1 MCVRLCAQNI
11 VRPYDETFEHL
22 SAGSGIMLSHWRGT
36 YKKVGAT
43 PPETWEL
50 GVFRPDGHSVS
61 VSDIYFVAHALGM
74 VHTKRTTVAS
84 FLPDGVSTVCGS
96 RFEAQLVAKCIGF
109 EVNEGTE
116 RLLGRSRM
124 LPSMQAGQGL
134 FVSFEPHLDHVS
146 NGLPLIGYVNAV
158 NYTADALVYF
168 WRQAALLPAHD
179 LGSQV
184 RINGVTASETKAG
197 LMASLS
203 DPAAMSMLRS
213 HVDGLVSDTQSSWR
227 PEEYLLE
234 NTRQWDEL
242 NTHLLAIVTLSQES
256 RRERFSYPFAD
267 ALKVL
272 QFEAPECLQQ
282 QQPTPSAGN
291 GMPSARSPA
300 ASAPVQNAGL
310 LSLSPAERRVHIEA
324 AVLRIVRELSSD
336 GIVEADTPLMEAG
349 VDSLAASELSQRLRA
364 LHDGDVD
371 ISPTILL
378 EQPTS
383 RLLADHLLRQMGSL
397 AEIPVTTTVR
407 AEGDGCATKDEGKIV
422 VCSTIGSWVGGCGR
436 VAGPMLA
443 ACGDAVGSVPLARWQ
458 EIDSIG
464 IAHISTD
471 VQNRGVLH
479 GSFVAGAHFF
489 DCGAFQISSAEAAAM
504 DPQQRMLLE
513 KGYEAFHGANL
524 RRALLEGSNGGTH
537 VGMELPDWH
546 AVKPSYGSGDAT
558 CVASGRLSFVL
569 GLHGPCKT
577 IDTACSSGLCAAHAA
592 VSSVRTSESR
602 FALGSGVSLKLRP
615 HPTLYLAIAGTVS
628 ADGRC
633 KTFDAR
639 ANGYARAEGLGAL
652 VLSSSVHG
660 FSSTLAML
668 IAVSHNG
675 RSASLTAPNGA
686 AQRMLFSSLWSSLHE
701 SSLLCSEAHGTG
713 TTLGDATEANALLAA
728 HTQRV
733 LSTSLH
739 VSSHKANTGHE
750 ECPSGLMGLLGCV
763 QRLEQHLL
771 YGNAQLRILNPMVAQ
786 SAQRRPLS
794 FPLLSVGMVGHA
806 YSCGVTGWG
815 HSGTNAHA
823 LLAQTDA
830 AWSKSASS
838 SRAQL
843 AYRRL
848 AFSWLESAWNKFDS
862 ELSRALHLTD
872 DIPLVQAGLN
882 SLGAVRLASLLRKD
896 SGIDVPPTLLFTFP
910 TARAIAAHLQDSGA
924 STTAQSVLA
933 LVADIFADVV
943 GVASSPLVPPPSSSQ
958 DVCDA
963 GLPHASLIGLN
974 DLFVSIGLMCLCPAS
989 SGVPLLCVPS
999 AIGESA
1005 AMPLHPQPSL
1015 RTLVIT
1021 PNAPTPSSP
1030 STARPNSQIPC
1041 PMHLR
1046 RPSHS
1051 WLRNSNRHYFGT
1063 SHAFVG
1069 HADIYKGLSSV
1080 VNVPIY
1086 GAIHPHLQTGSHLDA
1101 VTLEQ
1106 FADAWAISMLQECER
1121 LNCRGSF
1128 SVLGA
1133 SLGGLYAH
1141 QLAYAAQTYSG
1152 IPPQLLVLVDPLP
1165 PTRPFSRPLS
1175 SGAREAAWNT
1185 VALLYDGTFEMP
1197 EAADADL
1204 GILLAERAAKLGL
1217 APFTPATVLER
1228 QQELRAAKHLL
1239 DLASSYTGRE
1249 AGPEAHLEC
1258 LVCLVVASERED
1270 FFMQNCG
1277 LLREECGLAA
1287 ARRYGRVV
1295 AELDV
1300 TIKHLDLC
1308 VRCATGDLNEFN
1320 AMLRHLLQDAFLTK

>member
-1 MCVRLCAQNI
+1 
-11 VRPYDETFEHL
+11 
-22 SAGSGIMLSHWRGT
+22 
-36 YKKVGAT
+36 
-43 PPETWEL
+43 
-50 GVFRPDGHSVS
+50 
-61 VSDIYFVAHALGM
+61 
-74 VHTKRTTVAS
+74 
-84 FLPDGVSTVCGS
+84 
-96 RFEAQLVAKCIGF
+96 
-109 EVNEGTE
+109 
-116 RLLGRSRM
+116 
-124 LPSMQAGQGL
+124 
-134 FVSFEPHLDHVS
+134 
-146 NGLPLIGYVNAV
+146 
-158 NYTADALVYF
+158 
-168 WRQAALLPAHD
+168 
-179 LGSQV
+179 
-184 RINGVTASETKAG
+184 
-197 LMASLS
+197 
-203 DPAAMSMLRS
+203 
-213 HVDGLVSDTQSSWR
+213 
-227 PEEYLLE
+227 
-234 NTRQWDEL
+234 
-242 NTHLLAIVTLSQES
+242 
-256 RRERFSYPFAD
+256 
-267 ALKVL
+267 
-272 QFEAPECLQQ
+272 
-282 QQPTPSAGN
+282 
-291 GMPSARSPA
+291 
-300 ASAPVQNAGL
+300 
-310 LSLSPAERRVHIEA
+310 
-324 AVLRIVRELSSD
+324 
-336 GIVEADTPLMEAG
+336 
-349 VDSLAASELSQRLRA
+349 
-364 LHDGDVD
+364 
-371 ISPTILL
+371 
-378 EQPTS
+378 
-383 RLLADHLLRQMGSL
+383 
-397 AEIPVTTTVR
+397 
-407 AEGDGCATKDEGKIV
+407 
-422 VCSTIGSWVGGCGR
+422 
-436 VAGPMLA
+436 
-443 ACGDAVGSVPLARWQ
+443 
-458 EIDSIG
+458 
-464 IAHISTD
+464 
-471 VQNRGVLH
+471 
-479 GSFVAGAHFF
+479 
-489 DCGAFQISSAEAAAM
+489 
-504 DPQQRMLLE
+504 
-513 KGYEAFHGANL
+513 
-524 RRALLEGSNGGTH
+524 
-537 VGMELPDWH
+537 
-546 AVKPSYGSGDAT
+546 
-558 CVASGRLSFVL
+558 
-569 GLHGPCKT
+569 
-577 IDTACSSGLCAAHAA
+577 
-592 VSSVRTSESR
+592 
-602 FALGSGVSLKLRP
+602 
-615 HPTLYLAIAGTVS
+615 
-628 ADGRC
+628 
-633 KTFDAR
+633 
-639 ANGYARAEGLGAL
+639 
-652 VLSSSVHG
+652 
-660 FSSTLAML
+660 
-668 IAVSHNG
+668 
-675 RSASLTAPNGA
+675 
-686 AQRMLFSSLWSSLHE
+686 
-701 SSLLCSEAHGTG
+701 
-713 TTLGDATEANALLAA
+713 LGDATEANALLAA

-999 AIGESA
+999 AIG
-1005 AMPLHPQPSL
+1005 
-1015 RTLVIT
+1015 
-1021 PNAPTPSSP
+1021 
-1030 STARPNSQIPC
+1030 
-1041 PMHLR
+1041 
-1046 RPSHS
+1046 
-1051 WLRNSNRHYFGT
+1051 
-1063 SHAFVG
+1063 

-1300 TIKHLDLC
+1300 TITHLDLC